1 MKTINFYFPLRADI
15 ISRDDDGFDYDNPY
29 EVYGGTLSEYKEAIE
44 EKFEDYL
51 DGDDM
56 AKYFDS
62 DDNAEVA
69 AKLQSMDWSF
79 VDINYELFGK
89 VAVTLSGDISEEGI
103 KDLKDYITGQ
113 NSDGLGEGFEQQDIA
128 INDDSFMELH
138 MWTSDNSAYFV
149 DTEEEFLQ
157 RMSLDSIDE
166 SSDGVIQSM

>member
-44 EKFEDYL
+44 ERFEDYL
-51 DGDDM
+51 DGDRM
-56 AKYFDS
+56 EKYFDE

-69 AKLQSMDWSF
+69 SKLQSMDWSF

-89 VAVTLSGDISEEGI
+89 VSVVLSGDISDEGI

-113 NSDGLGEGFEQQDIA
+113 NSDGLGEGFEQQDIT
-128 INDDSFMELH
+128 IDDDSFMELH
-138 MWTSDNSAYFV
+138 MWTSDSSYYI
-149 DTEEEFLQ
+149 DTEDEFKQ
-157 RMSLDSIDE
+157 RTGFEDLDE
-166 SSDGVIQSM
+166 SSDGFVQTM

>member
-29 EVYGGTLSEYKEAIE
+29 EVYGGTLSEYKKAIE
-44 EKFEDYL
+44 DKFEDYL

-89 VAVTLSGDISEEGI
+89 VAVVLSEDISEEGI
-103 KDLKDYITGQ
+103 QDLKDYITGQ

-138 MWTSDNSAYFV
+138 MWTSDSSAYYV
-149 DTEEEFLQ
+149 DTEEEFKQ
-157 RMSLDSIDE
+157 RTGFEDFGE
-166 SSDGVIQSM
+166 SSDGLTMTM